1 MNTTI
6 YSIACTQLHSLMA
19 GLKLAT
25 AKANANLPV
34 LEEVQLTVDGERV
47 TGVAT
52 DRYRLFMD
60 SREVALEQSPE
71 EEEEAA
77 TVFTLPAS
85 AADDFKRLGFSK
97 SHERARVEVS
107 AEEVVVAT
115 ASARLS
121 YPAMDAEYPR
131 VGALMVKALGAVAEG
146 KAMEVPTQYNV
157 DYLGDFAKV
166 RRAAGIPTNTP
177 LRMHQ
182 IPAGAGSFQLIV
194 TFPGT
199 DFWALLMGVRHPEGD
214 ANSLSA
220 VEALERAT
228 ETAKALAS
236 A

>member
-6 YSIACTQLHSLMA
+6 YSIACTQLHSLAA
-19 GLKLAT
+19 GLKLAA
-25 AKANANLPV
+25 AKPNAGLPV
-34 LEEVQLTVDGERV
+34 LSVIRFTVDGQRV

-60 SREVALEQSPE
+60 SREVALEQPPE
-71 EEEEAA
+71 EGEAA

-107 AEEVVVAT
+107 ADEVVVAT

-121 YPAMDAEYPR
+121 YPPMGAEYPR

-146 KAMEVPTQYNV
+146 KAVEVPTQYNV

-199 DFWALLMGVRHPEGD
+199 DFWALLMGVRHPDGD
-214 ANSLSA
+214 ANHSSA

>member
-6 YSIACTQLHSLMA
+6 YSIRCTQLHGLAA
-19 GLKLAT
+19 GLKLAA
-25 AKANANLPV
+25 AKPNAGLPV
-34 LEEVQLTVDGERV
+34 LSVIHFTVDGQRV

-71 EEEEAA
+71 EGEAA
-77 TVFTLPAS
+77 SVFTLPAS

-97 SHERARVEVS
+97 TDERARVEIS
-107 AEEVVVAT
+107 ADEVVVAT

-121 YPAMDAEYPR
+121 YPALDAEYPR
-131 VGALMVKALGAVAEG
+131 VGKVMSSALEAVAEG
-146 KAMEVPTQYNV
+146 KAVEVPTLYNV
-157 DYLGDFAKV
+157 EYLGDFAKV
-166 RRAAGIPTNTP
+166 RRAAGISPSTP
-177 LRMHQ
+177 LRMHH
-182 IPAGAGSFQLIV
+182 IPAGAGSSQLIV

-214 ANSLSA
+214 ANHSSA
-220 VEALERAT
+220 LEALERAS
-228 ETAKALAS
+228 ETAKALAT

>member
-60 SREVALEQSPE
+60 SREVALEESPE
-71 EEEEAA
+71 EGEAA
-77 TVFTLPAS
+77 SAFTLPAS
-85 AADDFKRLGFSK
+85 VADDFKRLGFSK

-107 AEEVVVAT
+107 ADEVVVAT

-121 YPAMDAEYPR
+121 YPALDAEYPR
-131 VGALMVKALGAVAEG
+131 VGKVMSSALEAVAEG
-146 KAMEVPTQYNV
+146 KAVEVPTLYNV
-157 DYLGDFAKV
+157 EYLGDFAKV
-166 RRAAGIPTNTP
+166 RRAAGISPNTP
-177 LRMHQ
+177 LRMHH
-182 IPAGAGSFQLIV
+182 IPAGAGSSQLIV

-199 DFWALLMGVRHPEGD
+199 DFWALLMGVRHPDGD
-214 ANSLSA
+214 ANHSSA
-220 VEALERAT
+220 VEALEQAA

>member
-25 AKANANLPV
+25 AKPNANLPV

-71 EEEEAA
+71 EGEAA
-77 TVFTLPAS
+77 SAFTLPAS

-121 YPAMDAEYPR
+121 YPPVGAEYPR

-146 KAMEVPTQYNV
+146 KAVEVPTQYNV

-214 ANSLSA
+214 ANHSSA

>member
-25 AKANANLPV
+25 AKPNANLPV
-34 LEEVQLTVDGERV
+34 LEGVQLTVDGERV

-71 EEEEAA
+71 EGEAA
-77 TVFTLPAS
+77 SAFTLPAS

-107 AEEVVVAT
+107 ADEVVVAT

-121 YPAMDAEYPR
+121 YPPVGAEYPR

-146 KAMEVPTQYNV
+146 KAVEVPTQYNV

-214 ANSLSA
+214 ANHSSA

>member
-71 EEEEAA
+71 EGEAA
-77 TVFTLPAS
+77 SAFTLPAS

-121 YPAMDAEYPR
+121 YPPVGAEYPR

-146 KAMEVPTQYNV
+146 KAVEVPTQYNV

-214 ANSLSA
+214 ANHSSA

>member
-1 MNTTI
+1 MNTI
-6 YSIACTQLHSLMA
+6 YSIACTQLHSLAA
-19 GLKLAT
+19 GLKLAA
-25 AKANANLPV
+25 AKPNAGLPV
-34 LEEVQLTVDGERV
+34 LSVIHFAVDGQRV

-71 EEEEAA
+71 EGEAA
-77 TVFTLPAS
+77 AVFTLPAS

-97 SHERARVEVS
+97 TDERARVEAS

-146 KAMEVPTQYNV
+146 KAVEVPTQYNV

-214 ANSLSA
+214 ANHSSA
-220 VEALERAT
+220 VEALERAS
-228 ETAKALAS
+228 ETAKACC
-236 A
+236 

>member
-25 AKANANLPV
+25 AKPNANLPV

-60 SREVALEQSPE
+60 SREVTLEQSPE
-71 EEEEAA
+71 EGEAA
-77 TVFTLPAS
+77 SAFTLPAS

-107 AEEVVVAT
+107 ADEVVVAT
-115 ASARLS
+115 TSARLS
-121 YPAMDAEYPR
+121 YPPVGAEYPR
-131 VGALMVKALGAVAEG
+131 VGALMVKALGTVAEG
-146 KAMEVPTQYNV
+146 KAVEVPTQYNV

-182 IPAGAGSFQLIV
+182 IPAGAGSFQLIA

-199 DFWALLMGVRHPEGD
+199 DFWALLMGVSHPDGD
-214 ANSLSA
+214 ANHSSA

>member
-1 MNTTI
+1 MNTI
-6 YSIACTQLHSLMA
+6 YSIACTQLHSLAA
-19 GLKLAT
+19 GLKLAA
-25 AKANANLPV
+25 AKPNAGLPV
-34 LEEVQLTVDGERV
+34 LSVIHFAVDGQRV

-71 EEEEAA
+71 EGEAA
-77 TVFTLPAS
+77 AVFTLPAS

-146 KAMEVPTQYNV
+146 KAVEVPTQYNV

-199 DFWALLMGVRHPEGD
+199 DFWALLMGVRHPEGN

>member
-1 MNTTI
+1 MNTI
-6 YSIACTQLHSLMA
+6 YSIDCTQLHSLAA
-19 GLKLAT
+19 GLKLAA
-25 AKANANLPV
+25 AKPNANLPV
-34 LEEVQLTVDGERV
+34 LSVIQFTVDGTRV

-60 SREVALEQSPE
+60 SREVALEQAPE
-71 EEEEAA
+71 EGEAA

-97 SHERARVEVS
+97 SHERARVEVT
-107 AEEVVVAT
+107 ADEVAVST

-121 YPAMDAEYPR
+121 YPVLDAEYPR
-131 VGALMVKALGAVAEG
+131 VGRLMASALEAVAEG
-146 KAMEVPTQYNV
+146 KAVEVPTLYNV

-177 LRMHQ
+177 LRMQQ
-182 IPAGAGSFQLIV
+182 IPAGAGSSQLIV

-214 ANSLSA
+214 ANHSNA

>member
-1 MNTTI
+1 MNTI

-19 GLKLAT
+19 GMKLAT
-25 AKANANLPV
+25 TKPNANLPV
-34 LEEVQLTVDGERV
+34 LEEVQLTVDGQRI

-71 EEEEAA
+71 EGEAA
-77 TVFTLPAS
+77 TAFTLPAS
-85 AADDFKRLGFSK
+85 AADDLKRLGFSK
-97 SHERARVEVS
+97 TVERARVEVT
-107 AEEVVVAT
+107 ADEVIVSTAT
-115 ASARLS
+115 ARLS
-121 YPAMDAEYPR
+121 YPAVGAEYPR
-131 VGALMVKALGAVAEG
+131 VGRLMAGALGAVAEG
-146 KAMEVPTQYNV
+146 KAVEVPTQYNV

-199 DFWALLMGVRHPEGD
+199 DFWALLMGVRHPDGD
-214 ANSLSA
+214 ANHSSA

-228 ETAKALAS
+228 ETAQALAS

>member
-25 AKANANLPV
+25 AKSNANLPV

-71 EEEEAA
+71 EGEAA

-97 SHERARVEVS
+97 SHKRARVEVS
-107 AEEVVVAT
+107 ADEVVVST
-115 ASARLS
+115 AAARLS

-146 KAMEVPTQYNV
+146 KAVEVPTQYNV

-214 ANSLSA
+214 ANHSNA

>member
-71 EEEEAA
+71 EGEAA
-77 TVFTLPAS
+77 SAFTLPAS

-121 YPAMDAEYPR
+121 YPPVGAEYPR

-146 KAMEVPTQYNV
+146 KAVEVPTQYNV

-214 ANSLSA
+214 ANHSSA

-236 A
+236 T

>member
-25 AKANANLPV
+25 AKPNANLPV
-34 LEEVQLTVDGERV
+34 LEEVQLTVHGERV

-71 EEEEAA
+71 EGEAA
-77 TVFTLPAS
+77 SAFTLPAS

-121 YPAMDAEYPR
+121 YPPVGAEYPR

-146 KAMEVPTQYNV
+146 KAVEVPTQYNV

-199 DFWALLMGVRHPEGD
+199 DFWALLMGVRHPDGD
-214 ANSLSA
+214 ANHSSA

-228 ETAKALAS
+228 ETAQALAS

>member
-71 EEEEAA
+71 EGEAA
-77 TVFTLPAS
+77 TAFTLPAS

>member
-25 AKANANLPV
+25 AKPNANLPV

-71 EEEEAA
+71 EGEAA
-77 TVFTLPAS
+77 SAFTLPAS

-115 ASARLS
+115 TSARLS
-121 YPAMDAEYPR
+121 YPVLDAEYPR

-146 KAMEVPTQYNV
+146 KAVEVPTQYNV

-182 IPAGAGSFQLIV
+182 IPAGAGSFQLIA

-199 DFWALLMGVRHPEGD
+199 DFWALLMGVRHPDGD
-214 ANSLSA
+214 ANHSSA

-228 ETAKALAS
+228 ETAQALAS

>member
-1 MNTTI
+1 MLSVI
-6 YSIACTQLHSLMA
+6 HFA
-19 GLKLAT
+19 
-25 AKANANLPV
+25 
-34 LEEVQLTVDGERV
+34 VDGQRV

-71 EEEEAA
+71 EGEAA
-77 TVFTLPAS
+77 AVFTLPAS

-115 ASARLS
+115 ATARLS

-146 KAMEVPTQYNV
+146 KAVEVPTQYNV

-199 DFWALLMGVRHPEGD
+199 DFWALLMGVRHPEGN